1 LHICNHLSSKRRLN
15 SLEEPYRLDG
25 VIVALGASIGIAV
38 FPDDAAFG
46 EELVQQADQDMY
58 RRKAARKAGV
68 PRDQASP
75 VGH

>member
-1 LHICNHLSSKRRLN
+1 MHICNHLSSKRRLN

-46 EELVQQADQDMY
+46 EELVQQADRDM
-58 RRKAARKAGV
+58 
-68 PRDQASP
+68 
-75 VGH
+75 